1 MNARLRKRLIIGL
14 GVLVVAVAGALLVF
28 LPSHKATPPIPGMV
42 RQTEIRIAPEITG
55 RLASIEV
62 SAGQAVRKGE
72 LLAVLSNPELA
83 ASLGEAEAA
92 ARSAAAERERV
103 YAGLR
108 DEEVSILAQSVE
120 TAEAN
125 LLLAEQEQARAAA
138 LAAREFASRQKLDE
152 SDASLAKAR
161 ADLALKR
168 AQLAAARAGPT
179 AEERA
184 LADARLALAQATVAE
199 LKARLDKTRLV
210 APVDGT
216 VGVLVAEP
224 GEILPV
230 GKPVLTLYVGK
241 ERWFAFTLREDA
253 LGGIKVG
260 SDLVLTTDRG
270 QRIPARVTELRP
282 LGEFA
287 TWRAARAVGD
297 HDLNSFRL
305 RLDPLDTKDDGK
317 DDGLQPGMTVWL
329 AGGA

>member
-1 MNARLRKRLIIGL
+1 MSAQRKRLIVIAL
-14 GVLVVAVAGALLVF
+14 VAVAVAIGGLLVF
-28 LPSHKATPPIPGMV
+28 LPRHHPSPPIAGMV

-55 RLASIEV
+55 RLAIIEV
-62 SAGQAVRKGE
+62 RAGQQVRKGE
-72 LLAVLSNPELA
+72 LLAVLSNPELM

-92 ARSAAAERERV
+92 ARSAAAERARV
-103 YAGLR
+103 YAGMR
-108 DEEVSILAQSVE
+108 AEQVSILNQAVDTAQ
-120 TAEAN
+120 AN
-125 LLLAEQEQARAAA
+125 LLLAEQEHARAAA
-138 LAAREFASRQKLDE
+138 LAARDFASKQKLDE
-152 SDASLAKAR
+152 SDASLSKAR
-161 ADLALKR
+161 SDLALKG

-184 LADARLALAQATVAE
+184 LADARLALAEATVADLE
-199 LKARLDKTRLV
+199 AKVAKTRLL

-230 GKPVLTLYVGK
+230 GKPVLTLYVGN
-241 ERWFAFTLREDA
+241 ERWFAFTLREDS
-253 LGGIKVG
+253 LGKIGVG
-260 SDLVLTTDRG
+260 SELALTTASG
-270 QRIPARVTELRP
+270 KRIAARVTELRP

-305 RLDPLDTKDDGK
+305 RLDPVDGK
-317 DDGLQPGMTVWL
+317 DDGLEPGMTVWL

>member
-1 MNARLRKRLIIGL
+1 MNGRHRLALTAVLAVAVL
-14 GVLVVAVAGALLVF
+14 GIAALVVFWPAHRPA
-28 LPSHKATPPIPGMV
+28 PPIAGMV
-42 RQTEIRIAPEITG
+42 RLTEIRIAPEITG
-55 RLASIEV
+55 RLSSIAV
-62 SAGQAVRKGE
+62 KAGQTVRKGE
-72 LLAVLSNPELA
+72 LLATLSNPELT

-92 ARSAAAERERV
+92 ARSAAAERARL

-108 DEEVSILAQSVE
+108 DEEVAILQQAVD

-125 LLLAEQEQARAAA
+125 LRLAEQEQARSAA
-138 LAAREFASRQKLDE
+138 LAQRDFASRQRLDE
-152 SDASLAKAR
+152 DDASLAKAQ

-168 AQLAAARAGPT
+168 ARLAEAKAGPT

-184 LADARLALAQATVAE
+184 LADARLAVAQATVE
-199 LKARLDKTRLV
+199 DLKARLAKTRLV

-230 GKPVLTLYVGK
+230 GKPVLTLYVGN
-241 ERWFAFTLREDA
+241 ERWFAFTLREDL
-253 LGGIKVG
+253 LGKITVG
-260 SDLVLTTDRG
+260 SDITLTTDG
-270 QRIPARVTELRP
+270 GGRIAARVTELRP

-305 RLDPLDTKDDGK
+305 RLDPIDGK

-329 AGGA
+329 PGGA